1 MVPDSLSPSQVA
13 AFHRDGYLILRNA
26 LDSATVVALLA
37 ETQRLLSTLSLSDHP
52 MTRFT
57 TGTSDAGH
65 VGDDYFLTSGDS
77 VRFFFEEDA
86 FDADGKLAVADP
98 RMAVNKMGHGLH
110 RQSPPFAALSSSSS
124 SSSSSSCSSSASS
137 PSPPAIARAL
147 GFRDPRVLQS
157 MVICKHPRLG
167 GAVAPHQDSSFLY
180 TTPPSALG
188 FWYALEDA
196 GRDNGCLW
204 FLPGSHR
211 WAPIAKRLVR
221 KPGGTDMVDN
231 HGPRFPGVGGPDPG
245 PDPDPDPDA
254 VYVPGEVC
262 AGDLVLIHG
271 NLLHK
276 SEKNTSEKGRII
288 YTFHI
293 IEAEGTTYDERNWLQ
308 PSQEGFT
315 KLYHPEHRTAHG

>member
-1 MVPDSLSPSQVA
+1 MTSEQGLSASQIA
-13 AFHRDGYLILRNA
+13 SFHRDGYLILRDA
-26 LDSATVVALLA
+26 LNSSQVSSLLA
-37 ETQRLLSTLSLSDHP
+37 ETRRLLSSLNLSDHP

-57 TGTSDAGH
+57 TGTSSAGH

-77 VRFFFEEDA
+77 IRFFLEEDA
-86 FDADGKLAVADP
+86 FDKEGNLLVDDAA
-98 RMAVNKMGHGLH
+98 MTVNKIGHGLH
-110 RQSPPFAALSSSSS
+110 RRSEPFASLLRSS
-124 SSSSSSCSSSASS
+124 
-137 PSPPAIARAL
+137 SPPAVARSL

-180 TTPPSALG
+180 TSPPSALG

-196 GRDNGCLW
+196 GLDNGCLW

-211 WAPIAKRLVR
+211 WAPVKSRLVR
-221 KPGGTDMVDN
+221 KSGDGGTEMVDN
-231 HGPRFPGVGGPDPG
+231 QGPRFPGSGPSHPRSD

-254 VYVPGEVC
+254 VYVPAEVR

-276 SEKNTSEKGRII
+276 SEKNTSDKGRII
-288 YTFHI
+288 YTFHV
-293 IEAEGTTYDERNWLQ
+293 IEADGTTYDDRNWLQ
-308 PSQEGFT
+308 PGPDGFT
-315 KLYHPEHRTAHG
+315 KLYHPDQSTTAQA